1 MLGRLCILPLLLA
14 LTSPALAQFESDSNL
29 PVEITADAMEWMNE
43 EGIAIARGNADAVQ
57 GRYRLRADVL
67 TAYVNQAGGDS
78 PNRIRRI
85 DAQGHVTLSTP
96 TESARG
102 EAGTYD
108 VERKVA
114 VLEGSVVLTQGT
126 TVLRGEHLVMALVS
140 GRSTLQGGTSGTIQ
154 PAEDGRVEMIFEPES
169 GN

>member
-108 VERKVA
+108 CVFSDVGLNQKDARRYYE
-114 VLEGSVVLTQGT
+114 QFP
-126 TVLRGEHLVMALVS
+126 RGIAS
-140 GRSTLQGGTSGTIQ
+140 RSL
-154 PAEDGRVEMIFEPES
+154 F
-169 GN
+169 

>member
-1 MLGRLCILPLLLA
+1 MRRLLFALMLALA
-14 LTSPALAQFESDSNL
+14 LTGPAAAQFESDSNA

-67 TAYVNQAGGDS
+67 TAYVNQGENTS

-85 DAQGHVTLSTP
+85 DAEGNVTLTTP

-102 EAGTYD
+102 QAGTYD
-108 VERKVA
+108 VERKVV

-126 TVLRGEHLVMALVS
+126 TVLRGEHLVMDLVS
-140 GRSTLQGGTSGTIQ
+140 GRSTLQGGASGNIQ
-154 PAEDGRVEMIFEPES
+154 PADDGRVKMIFEPES